1 MKNQKQYLSLSF
13 LKRSWKRIDD
23 RESLLV
29 MGMMALSRISRLWMD
44 LEILH
49 LQDGVDEL
57 ELR

>member
-13 LKRSWKRIDD
+13 LKELEKDND

-49 LQDGVDEL
+49 LQDDVDEL

>member
-1 MKNQKQYLSLSF
+1 
-13 LKRSWKRIDD
+13 
-23 RESLLV
+23 
-29 MGMMALSRISRLWMD
+29 MGMMALSRISRLWMN